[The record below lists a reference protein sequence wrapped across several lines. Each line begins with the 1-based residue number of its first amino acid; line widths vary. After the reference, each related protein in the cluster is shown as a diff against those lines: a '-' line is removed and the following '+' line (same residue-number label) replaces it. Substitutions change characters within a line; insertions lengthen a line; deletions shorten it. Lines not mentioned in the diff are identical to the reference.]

1 MNWDDLRY
9 LLTVERSGSLSAAAR
24 VLGVVTS
31 TVGRR
36 MTALERRL
44 GTRLLARVPEGV
56 RLTPEGRALV
66 RTAAAIESQLHSAER
81 GLKREEGQLE
91 GPVRVTTGDGFVA
104 FLNPLLARFREQ
116 HPGVRVELSA
126 DARLL
131 DLARQEADLAVRTVR
146 PKRDSLVA
154 RKVGQLAWRLYASAR
169 YLERAAPLRSPDDLA
184 GHALVGFDAAL
195 SRMPQLR
202 VLEEW
207 GVGRFV
213 FRSNAA
219 MAVAGAVVA
228 HQGVAALPC
237 ALASLYPELRPV
249 LPDMELPLEDVWLVA
264 SREAHKVPRVRAL
277 MGFLAG
283 RFEES
288 RAVMLGVR

>member
-9 LLTVERSGSLSAAAR
+9 LLTVERTGSLSAAAR
-24 VLGVVTS
+24 ALGVVTS

-66 RTAAAIESQLHSAER
+66 RTAAEIESQLHSAER

-91 GPVRVTTGDGFVA
+91 GPVRLTTGDGFVA
-104 FLNPLLARFREQ
+104 FLNPWLAHFRER

-126 DARLL
+126 DARLV
-131 DLARQEADLAVRTVR
+131 DLARQEADVGVRTVR
-146 PKRDSLVA
+146 PKGDSLVT
-154 RKVGQLAWRLYASAR
+154 RRVGQLAWRLYASAR
-169 YLERAAPLRSPDDLA
+169 YLERAAPLRSPEDLA
-184 GHALVGFDAAL
+184 GHAVVGFDAVI

-202 VLEEW
+202 WLEEW
-207 GVGRFV
+207 GAGRFV

-219 MAVAGAVVA
+219 LAVAGAVAA

-249 LPDMELPLEDVWLVA
+249 LSDVELPLEDVWLVA
-264 SREAHKVPRVRAL
+264 SREARKVPRVRAL
-277 MGFLAG
+277 MDFLAS

-288 RAVMLGVR
+288 RPVMLGVR

>member
-9 LLTVERSGSLSAAAR
+9 LLTVERAGSLSAAAR
-24 VLGVVTS
+24 ALGVVTS

-81 GLKREEGQLE
+81 GLKHEEGLLE
-91 GPVRVTTGDGFVA
+91 GPVRLTTGDGFVA
-104 FLNPLLARFREQ
+104 FLNPWLARFRER
-116 HPGVRVELSA
+116 HPGVRVELST
-126 DARLL
+126 DTRLL
-131 DLARQEADLAVRTVR
+131 DLTRQEADLGVRTVR
-146 PKRDSLVA
+146 PKGSSLVA
-154 RKVGQLAWRLYASAR
+154 RKTGQLAWRLYASSR
-169 YLERAAPLRSPDDLA
+169 YLERAAPLRSPGDLA
-184 GHALVGFDAAL
+184 NHQVVGFDAAL

-202 VLEEW
+202 WLEEW
-207 GVGRFV
+207 GAGRFV

-219 MAVAGAVVA
+219 VAVAGAVVA

-237 ALASLYPELRPV
+237 ALAILHPELRPV
-249 LPDMELPLEDVWLVA
+249 LPEVELPLEDVWLVA
-264 SREAHKVPRVRAL
+264 SREARKVPRVRAL
-277 MGFLAG
+277 MGFLAE

-288 RAVMLGVR
+288 RSIMLGVR